1 MAPDKGGKSAG
12 GKTGGGK
19 HRGARGRGGKAGPLK
34 AERPGPAADM
44 PMPALLA
51 SEDARG
57 PDFICI
63 GAQKAGTRWLF
74 DQLALHPD
82 FWMPPIKE
90 LHYLNASKRFL
101 KFARPLLASADRNL
115 TTTNR
120 RRAKRMERALAPG
133 DIDWLRARIWL
144 HKQPIDLDRYARL
157 FALRGERLSGDI
169 CPPYAI
175 IPDGEAAAV
184 RARFPEARI
193 VYLVRDP
200 VERFWSQYC
209 MILRRHPEPEP
220 EALAT
225 VRDFMARST
234 GDAHSAMVSVVRRWR
249 LGDDD
254 ARFGLYFFDDLKTGA
269 ADLRRRIVGF
279 LGGDPDRGSEAIA
292 PDHNRKATQAKIAMA
307 PEVRDYLVE
316 HFAGEIRQAA
326 TELGGPALAWQK
338 KYGL

>member
-1 MAPDKGGKSAG
+1 MTPDGGGAARGGTGRTGKGRRKAG
-12 GKTGGGK
+12 G
-19 HRGARGRGGKAGPLK
+19 H
-34 AERPGPAADM
+34 GPAAVM

-51 SEDARG
+51 GDGSRG

-90 LHYLNASKRFL
+90 LHYLNANKRFL
-101 KFARPLLASADRNL
+101 KFARPLLARAERSLKAA
-115 TTTNR
+115 NR
-120 RRAKRMERALAPG
+120 RRAKRMERPLEPG

-144 HKQPIDLDRYARL
+144 HKRPIDLDRYARL
-157 FALRGERLSGDI
+157 FELRGDRLSGDI

-175 IPDGEAAAV
+175 IPDDEAAAV
-184 RARFPEARI
+184 RARFPETRI

-220 EALAT
+220 EALTT
-225 VRDFMARST
+225 VRDFVARST
-234 GDAHSAMVSVVRRWR
+234 GEAHSAMGDVIARWR
-249 LGDDD
+249 LGADDP
-254 ARFGLYFFDDLKTGA
+254 RFGLYFFDDLKADA

-279 LGGDPDRGSEAIA
+279 LGGDPERGGGAIA
-292 PDHNRKATQAKIAMA
+292 PDHNRKATQAKIAMS
-307 PEVRDYLVE
+307 PEVRDHLVG
-316 HFAGEIRQAA
+316 HFAGEIRRAA
-326 TELGGPALAWQK
+326 AELGGPAVAWQK